1 MSARFGRPAAA
12 GLFCLLCAGLP
23 GCIVVGENSSEPHI
37 PTVGRELRDLK
48 VARDEGALAPEEY
61 DEARRNLLTRFDKP
75 RRS

>member
-23 GCIVVGENSSEPHI
+23 GCVVVSENSSDPHI

-48 VARDEGALAPEEY
+48 VARDEGAIDPAEY
-61 DEARRNLLTRFDKP
+61 DEARRDLLTRLDKP
-75 RRS
+75 RKS